1 MAYYQLEPF
10 GVERDDLRSGIIA
23 ATIANSNRDP
33 KKQKKPFTPEDFMLK
48 PAKESP
54 GANELSAKL
63 DAVFGSWGQ

>member
-33 KKQKKPFTPEDFMLK
+33 KKQKKPFTPEDFMLRAAN
-48 PAKESP
+48 PAP
-54 GANELSAKL
+54 GADELNAKL
-63 DAVFGSWGQ
+63 DEVFGSWGQ